1 MTDLEKMKSLAAKG
15 KVSRREFIQYAL
27 ATGMTVAAAD
37 TLFVKAVQAAPKKG
51 GFARIALAH
60 GATTDSMDPGTYPDT
75 GTQVPLSGT
84 LSNSLME
91 VDNKGNVIFDLAES
105 MEPSDDVKTW
115 RFKLKKGLTFHNG
128 KDVTANDVVAANV
141 YLLGGAQQL
150 TPATQGIETLLLAS
164 SERGTKRFPRE
175 KVRQLTAGLGSQI
188 SIGPSE
194 DWTLFGFTSVRST
207 FDSTFGAEP
216 AENIRKDSR
225 CEDLR

>member
-1 MTDLEKMKSLAAKG
+1 MTDLDKMKSLAAKG

-27 ATGMTVAAAD
+27 AAGMTVAAAD

-115 RFKLKKGLTFHNG
+115 VFKLKKGLT
-128 KDVTANDVVAANV
+128 
-141 YLLGGAQQL
+141 
-150 TPATQGIETLLLAS
+150 S
-164 SERGTKRFPRE
+164 SEE
-175 KVRQLTAGLGSQI
+175 
-188 SIGPSE
+188 IGRAH
-194 DWTLFGFTSVRST
+194 V
-207 FDSTFGAEP
+207 
-216 AENIRKDSR
+216 
-225 CEDLR
+225 